1 LATRVLGVRL
11 VRWSSGLS
19 FAYGQDVYRIES
31 TFGLGTF
38 VCYVQLTAMCKT
50 VRAASLAAVLGPSRF
65 WHGGCGDQS
74 FGLHNVLMCFLREE
88 KKKIIQ
94 IKAKL
99 NVIGCSNG
107 TRCFSCPSPWRELG
121 ACVLLA
127 IYSGRWF

>member
-19 FAYGQDVYRIES
+19 FSYGQNVYRIES

-38 VCYVQLTAMCKT
+38 VRYVQLTAMCKT

-74 FGLHNVLMCFLREE
+74 FGLHNVLMYFLRRE
-88 KKKIIQ
+88 KKILY
-94 IKAKL
+94 KL
-99 NVIGCSNG
+99 KRS
-107 TRCFSCPSPWRELG
+107 
-121 ACVLLA
+121 
-127 IYSGRWF
+127 